1 MSMNCREQ
9 SVSRVSVA
17 PMMNWTDQHCRYFFR
32 LLSPDM
38 RLYTE
43 MVVDQAL
50 LHGDPDRLLARDPS
64 DSPVALQL
72 GGSDPDTLAA
82 AVRVA
87 DGFGYDEFNLNI
99 GCPSDR
105 VQSGRFGACLM
116 AEPRLVAE
124 CVAAMMTVARVPVT
138 VKTRIGIDDRD
149 DYEFLTSFIE
159 AVAGIGCGSFVI
171 HARKA
176 ILTGLSPKE
185 NRSIPPLKY
194 ETVYRLKR
202 DFPDLTIILNGGIG
216 SVAEVQ
222 RHLEHID
229 GVMIGRKAYSDP
241 YLLVKLQAQIEM
253 PSSGTGWR
261 PPDRSDIVRQMA
273 GYAERQLAGGAR
285 LHHITRHMLGL
296 FAGQPAAR
304 RWRHYVSEHSQRPG
318 AGPEVLLDSLR
329 IFDVTA

>member
-1 MSMNCREQ
+1 MSANCREQ
-9 SVSRVSVA
+9 PVSRVSVA
-17 PMMNWTDQHCRYFFR
+17 PMMDWTDQHCRYFFR
-32 LLSPDM
+32 LLSPDTH
-38 RLYTE
+38 LYTE

-50 LHGDPDRLLARDPS
+50 LHGDPERLLARDPS

-72 GGSDPDTLAA
+72 GGSDPGTLAA

-124 CVAAMMTVARVPVT
+124 CVAAMMAVAKVPVT
-138 VKTRIGIDDRD
+138 VKTRIGIDDQD

-159 AVAGIGCGSFVI
+159 AVAAVGCGTFVI

-202 DFPDLTIILNGGIG
+202 DFPDLTITLNGGIG
-216 SVAEVQ
+216 SVDEVQ
-222 RHLEHID
+222 RHLEYVD

-241 YLLVKLQAQIEM
+241 YLLTKLQAQIEM

-273 GYAERQLAGGAR
+273 CYAERQLAGGAR

-304 RWRHYVSEHSQRPG
+304 RWRRYVSEHGQRPG

-329 IFDVTA
+329 VFDVAA

>member
-1 MSMNCREQ
+1 MSVNCRQQ

-17 PMMNWTDQHCRYFFR
+17 PMMDWTDQHCRYFFR
-32 LLSPDM
+32 LLSPDT

-43 MVVDQAL
+43 MVVDKAL

-64 DSPVALQL
+64 DNPVALQL
-72 GGSDPDTLAA
+72 GGSDPGTLAA
-82 AVRVA
+82 AVRIA

-124 CVAAMMTVARVPVT
+124 CVAAMMAVAKVPVT

-159 AVAGIGCGSFVI
+159 AVAAVGCSSFVI

-202 DFPDLTIILNGGIG
+202 DFPCSNISNMLTA
-216 SVAEVQ
+216 S
-222 RHLEHID
+222 
-229 GVMIGRKAYSDP
+229 
-241 YLLVKLQAQIEM
+241 
-253 PSSGTGWR
+253 
-261 PPDRSDIVRQMA
+261 
-273 GYAERQLAGGAR
+273 
-285 LHHITRHMLGL
+285 
-296 FAGQPAAR
+296 
-304 RWRHYVSEHSQRPG
+304 
-318 AGPEVLLDSLR
+318 
-329 IFDVTA
+329 